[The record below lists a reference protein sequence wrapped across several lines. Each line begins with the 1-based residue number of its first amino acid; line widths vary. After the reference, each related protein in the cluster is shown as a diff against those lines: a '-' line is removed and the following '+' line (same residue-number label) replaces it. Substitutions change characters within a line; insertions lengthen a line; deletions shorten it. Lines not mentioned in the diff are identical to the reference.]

1 MVLDSKLLM
10 FCDTANQ
17 DILAFFFP
25 VFLGENVHEVL
36 RSNTEQMGVHFDLRM
51 MPKRL
56 FNRWKMSK
64 DWHSNACVVTRLSFG
79 IQKHQ
84 EKALTFWLSI

>member
-10 FCDTANQ
+10 FCDTAKQ

-25 VFLGENVHEVL
+25 GFLGENVHEVL

-56 FNRWKMSK
+56 FNR
-64 DWHSNACVVTRLSFG
+64 
-79 IQKHQ
+79 
-84 EKALTFWLSI
+84 